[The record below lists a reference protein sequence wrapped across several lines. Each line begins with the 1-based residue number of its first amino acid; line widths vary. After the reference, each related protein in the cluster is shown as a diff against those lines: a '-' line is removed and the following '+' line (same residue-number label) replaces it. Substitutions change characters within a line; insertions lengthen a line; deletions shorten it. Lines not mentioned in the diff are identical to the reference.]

1 MKAITR
7 YEWKYQ
13 PQDFFEEPIDIRL
26 PGLAVYSQN
35 GTVTADVDA
44 EATDN
49 PGFSLGDLTETVINH
64 FRGHQFLS
72 RIPYTLENPTHI
84 EFDESG
90 NRHVFVHAGSG
101 SYRLAGK
108 RAHLNYSGS
117 GERPDRIDKKNTLSS
132 LIESCK
138 SDPVSDRIIRS
149 YEMSIKDP
157 MNELIYLYEV
167 CDALKSHFGGRM
179 EAQEV
184 LNISEQNWDRLHVL
198 ANNLPLAQGRHRGN
212 HNNLREAT
220 EEEIYEAREITLQM
234 IESYLRHV

>member
-1 MKAITR
+1 MPSFGHERTPNNNVIICYYVNDFLNLLLGKLVNSPRIMKAITR

-90 NRHVFVHAGSG
+90 NRHVFVHVDSG
-101 SYRLAGK
+101 SYRLEGK
-108 RAHLNYSGS
+108 QAHPNYSGS
-117 GERPDRIDKKNTLSS
+117 GERADRIDKKTRW
-132 LIESCK
+132 
-138 SDPVSDRIIRS
+138 P
-149 YEMSIKDP
+149 
-157 MNELIYLYEV
+157 
-167 CDALKSHFGGRM
+167 H
-179 EAQEV
+179 
-184 LNISEQNWDRLHVL
+184 
-198 ANNLPLAQGRHRGN
+198 
-212 HNNLREAT
+212 
-220 EEEIYEAREITLQM
+220 
-234 IESYLRHV
+234 